1 MVMSFDDRKFGVMEP
16 GLEGPSKKNLLSTSS
31 GPMSTADCGCPGSR
45 LSRGE
50 EWAHRNTPHLGPELC
65 FSPNTIHQGCTIDH
79 LVMGRVESWDT
90 LLYLPQYLC
99 YLTEN
104 IYQCGSLHERTIYQV
119 RIFFL

>member
-65 FSPNTIHQGCTIDH
+65 FSPNTIHQGRTP
-79 LVMGRVESWDT
+79 S
-90 LLYLPQYLC
+90 
-99 YLTEN
+99 
-104 IYQCGSLHERTIYQV
+104 SLAGLERH
-119 RIFFL
+119 FFSMTKMTYEWQIGMWEDPRSNGD